1 MSNANRR
8 DFLKF
13 GAALPLALS
22 AMNLR
27 ATEKKK
33 DPPRRIIF
41 ICNSLG
47 FYAPHF
53 FPKKQGDIATSRYL
67 KEMKTLEK
75 LTVFEN
81 FFHPGMETS
90 NHDSEKSFLTGAAKP
105 ESSTFVNSISLD
117 QILARRLGSE
127 TRFPFLNFS
136 IYDRGWGCS
145 WNDRGAAI
153 PPLHDEEQIFNML
166 FGEED
171 VKAKKRQHARDQ
183 YVLACLKRDTA
194 HLRRTGSEHGKL
206 DQYQRVI
213 RELESQLKHEAFWL
227 NAKKPTVENS
237 LSTDTEFEFST
248 KVHNLFELA
257 KLAFRTDST
266 RVITV
271 SLDWI
276 YGAIKVPGAT
286 GGWHTLSH
294 HSGRAETI
302 SSLSRIEID
311 ILRRCNQFLFDLDQI
326 PEGGGT
332 LLDNTTVVMGSNF
345 GDASNHTCNNL
356 PTIVAGGG
364 YRHQA
369 HTKLKPQ
376 TPLCNLFLELL
387 HQHNID
393 IGSFGSSEKNMQ
405 LLKA

>member
-27 ATEKKK
+27 AAEKKK
-33 DPPRRIIF
+33 DPPRRIMF

-53 FPKKQGDIATSRYL
+53 FPKKQGDIATSHYL

-183 YVLACLKRDTA
+183 YVLACLK
-194 HLRRTGSEHGKL
+194 
-206 DQYQRVI
+206 
-213 RELESQLKHEAFWL
+213 
-227 NAKKPTVENS
+227 
-237 LSTDTEFEFST
+237 
-248 KVHNLFELA
+248 
-257 KLAFRTDST
+257 
-266 RVITV
+266 
-271 SLDWI
+271 
-276 YGAIKVPGAT
+276 
-286 GGWHTLSH
+286 
-294 HSGRAETI
+294 
-302 SSLSRIEID
+302 
-311 ILRRCNQFLFDLDQI
+311 
-326 PEGGGT
+326 
-332 LLDNTTVVMGSNF
+332 
-345 GDASNHTCNNL
+345 
-356 PTIVAGGG
+356 
-364 YRHQA
+364 
-369 HTKLKPQ
+369 
-376 TPLCNLFLELL
+376 
-387 HQHNID
+387 
-393 IGSFGSSEKNMQ
+393 
-405 LLKA
+405 